1 MSRGMIKAP
10 IFLPPMGHGF
20 GGGMPMM
27 PPLPGGP
34 PQMPTMPP
42 GPPRQPTPQNGQEGG
57 LGSPAA
63 GGIPGQ
69 PGFPAHFAPQVG
81 FGPGAPAPFQPGPG
95 QVPFQAGPGQ
105 VPFAPGSSPIP
116 AGPGLGFAPPLP
128 FAGAPAFQAGMG
140 LPFQPGFPGQFPP
153 PVAQPDALA
162 QQATGENAPTAMAE
176 SGTPAAAPE
185 NSQRRQFRRPGMYS
199 TRQVDL
205 QFSSRT

>member
-42 GPPRQPTPQNGQEGG
+42 GPPRQPTPPNGQEGG
-57 LGSPAA
+57 LGLGSPAA
-63 GGIPGQ
+63 GSIPGQ
-69 PGFPAHFAPQVG
+69 AGFPAQSAPQVG

-95 QVPFQAGPGQ
+95 QVPF
-105 VPFAPGSSPIP
+105 VPGSSPIP
-116 AGPGLGFAPPLP
+116 AGPGFGFAPPLP
-128 FAGAPAFQAGMG
+128 FTGAPAFQAGMG
-140 LPFQPGFPGQFPP
+140 LPFQPGLPGQFLP

-162 QQATGENAPTAMAE
+162 QQATGENAPPAVAE
-176 SGTPAAAPE
+176 SVTPAAVPE